1 MTSLW
6 FMDYNSEGHLTRR
19 LNEAGCPN
27 VIKVLEWAYLEPKP
41 SAWHDMSLTS
51 LPEEPKFRIA
61 YEVADHGDLHQVVK
75 WYQEHKYVAF
85 LYCLFPSFARL
96 PIPIPC
102 LAWLPTLFLFI
113 LEIKKL
119 ITTSLIFPEAF
130 IWHIFYSI
138 ANALCYCALGWNESP
153 ERAVGWEEIVHGDLK
168 PGNILLTDPE
178 EGPSGLYPTA
188 KLADFGTCIFPCAHS
203 YNHRGPLTEMSPES
217 LPIPPRE
224 PRPKP
229 AN

>member
-1 MTSLW
+1 MPMTSLW

-19 LNEAGCPN
+19 LNEAGCRN

-41 SAWHDMSLTS
+41 SPWHDMSFTS

-61 YEVADHGDLHQVVK
+61 YEVADHGDLQQVVK
-75 WYQEHKYVAF
+75 WYQEHN
-85 LYCLFPSFARL
+85 
-96 PIPIPC
+96 
-102 LAWLPTLFLFI
+102 
-113 LEIKKL
+113 
-119 ITTSLIFPEAF
+119 LIFPEAF

-153 ERAVGWEEIVHGDLK
+153 ERATGWEEIVHGDLK

-203 YNHRGPLTEMSPES
+203 YNHRGPLMEMSPES
-217 LPIPPRE
+217 LPIPSRE